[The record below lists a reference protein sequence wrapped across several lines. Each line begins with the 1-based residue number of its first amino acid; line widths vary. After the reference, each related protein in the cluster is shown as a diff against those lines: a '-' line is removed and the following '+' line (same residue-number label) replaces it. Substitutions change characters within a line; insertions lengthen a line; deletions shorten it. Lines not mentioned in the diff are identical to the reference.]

1 LGLLYTFHLKRKIK
15 IMSKRSKKYK
25 MKKPLTEAE
34 RERRKRL
41 REQRNERQRLTDINS
56 RRRFWKCFFLIAV
69 IIAIGVFTAAAEI
82 KRGSNSFIIY
92 LMILFS
98 CGIVCCDNSGFRS
111 TLFSR
116 LPDKF
121 PFAEELKRKN
131 KGQCRAVEL
140 CKTLSY
146 FSLLFYPLLPTI
158 LAAVWLICE
167 IVAFI
172 HLIFDKDTGIRP
184 PETPENGLSA
194 AGDITIITSG
204 IMLLLQMD
212 NIFTNSRLWTFIV
225 IFTIGATSLFLL
237 FGSWQNSKAD
247 VIIFFLGAAA
257 FAFSGFCAVN
267 KDFDFSEPKKYTAVI
282 ENKYYTS
289 GKNSHYTI
297 YVKDWH
303 GSEDTVSVEVS
314 SDDYREFE
322 IGDTVTVYE
331 YSGALGMSYYDYS
344 LENQ

>member
-1 LGLLYTFHLKRKIK
+1 
-15 IMSKRSKKYK
+15 MSKRSKKYK

-34 RERRKRL
+34 RERRKKL

-56 RRRFWKCFFLIAV
+56 RKRFWRCFFLIAV
-69 IIAIGVFTAAAEI
+69 IVAIGVFTAAAEI
-82 KRGSNSFIIY
+82 KYESNSFIIY

-98 CGIVCCDNSGFRS
+98 CGIICCDNSGIR
-111 TLFSR
+111 TTVFSR
-116 LPDKF
+116 LPDRI

-146 FSLLFYPLLPTI
+146 FSLLFYPFQPTI

-172 HLIFDKDTGIRP
+172 YLIFDKDTGIRP

-194 AGDITIITSG
+194 AGDIIIITSG

-212 NIFTNSRLWTFIV
+212 NIFTNGRLWTFIV
-225 IFTIGATSLFLL
+225 IFTIGAAVLFLL
-237 FGSWQNSKAD
+237 FGSWQNSKDD
-247 VIIFFLGAAA
+247 VILFILGAAA

-289 GKNSHYTI
+289 GKVSHHTI
-297 YVKDWH
+297 YVKDWN
-303 GSEDTVSVEVS
+303 GSDDTVSIDVYS
-314 SDDYREFE
+314 GDYRELE
-322 IGDTVTVYE
+322 VGDTVTVYE